1 MIPADF
7 RRIDCNS
14 GKNCSGGREKLGP
27 IQKTHLDGKM
37 EVFLPMRV
45 DDSAEKKRI
54 TRFGIATGYRFCV
67 IEALPGCI

>member
-14 GKNCSGGREKLGP
+14 GQNCSGGKEKLGP
-27 IQKTHLDGKM
+27 IQKTHL
-37 EVFLPMRV
+37 MRV

-54 TRFGIATGYRFCV
+54 TRFGIVTGYRFCV
-67 IEALPGCI
+67 IQALSRCT